1 MTLRKKLLVFLCCF
15 FVALHMRDSKAFAAP
30 TVERFGG
37 NDRYETSIQVSKNNW
52 EVSNYIILVSGE
64 DFPDALSAAPL
75 SKKYDAPI
83 LLTRNSSISKEMTEE
98 IKRLNAKNAFIIS
111 GPGVISENVEKQ
123 LKDMGIEST
132 RIYGADR
139 YETSV
144 KVAEVL
150 GTYNDIFIASGEDFP
165 DAVSA
170 APMAAIKGAPILL
183 TRSKKLP
190 DSVEKFIT
198 TNNESNYYVVG
209 GEASVKNESI
219 QSIKNFK
226 RLGGQNRY
234 KTNEAVISEFLNAIT
249 FDSTYIANGLA
260 FPDALSGSAA
270 AAKTLSPIILVS
282 NSYDMKNSLLN
293 SKLESIFNMKVLGGT
308 GVISNELLN
317 KILNG
322 GSIKV
327 LLDPGHG
334 GYDSGAVGP
343 TKKLEKDVTLAITL
357 KVGEIL
363 KSNGIDVIYTRN
375 SDKVSWPS
383 NEAADL
389 KKRVEIA
396 NNENIKYF
404 ISIHAN
410 SASIPSANGTEIYY
424 SPGSVQGQKLAGAI
438 QSRLVNAIG
447 LYNRGVKTANFYVL
461 NYTKAPAALVEVA
474 FISNATEEALLINND
489 FQNKAAKGIAEGIIK
504 AIQE

>member
-1 MTLRKKLLVFLCCF
+1 MTLRKKLLLFLFCF
-15 FVALHMRDSKAFAAP
+15 FAVLHMRDIKAFAAP

-37 NDRYETSIQVSKNNW
+37 KDRYETSIQVSKNHW

-83 LLTRNSSISKEMTEE
+83 LLTKNSSMSKEMMEE

-123 LKDMGIEST
+123 LKDMGLEST

-150 GTYNDIFIASGEDFP
+150 GTYNDIFIASGENFP

-183 TRSKKLP
+183 TRSKNIP
-190 DSVEKFIT
+190 DSVGKFI
-198 TNNESNYYVVG
+198 NANKGSNYYIIG
-209 GEASVKNESI
+209 GEASIQSESI
-219 QSIKNFK
+219 KNIENFK
-226 RLGGQNRY
+226 RLSGQDRY
-234 KTNEAVISEFLNAIT
+234 KTNEAVINEFLNQIT
-249 FDSTYIANGLA
+249 FDKTYIANGLA
-260 FPDALSGSAA
+260 FADALSGSAA
-270 AAKTLSPIILVS
+270 AAKTLSPVMLVGD
-282 NSYDMKNSLLN
+282 SYDLKKTLLT
-293 SKLESIFNMKVLGGT
+293 SKLDSISTMKVLGGT
-308 GVISNELLN
+308 GVISDVLLN

-327 LLDPGHG
+327 VLDPGHG

-363 KSNGIDVIYTRN
+363 KSNGIDVVYTRS

-383 NEAADL
+383 NEAEDL

-396 NNENIKYF
+396 NNENIEYF
-404 ISIHAN
+404 VSIHAN
-410 SASIPSANGTEIYY
+410 SAPIPGAHGTETYY

-438 QSRLVNAIG
+438 QGQLVNAIG
-447 LYNRGVKTANFYVL
+447 LTDRGVKPANFYVL
-461 NYTKAPAALVEVA
+461 NHTKAPAALVEVA
-474 FISNATEEALLINND
+474 FISNANEEKLLVSND
-489 FQNKAAKGIAEGIIK
+489 FQNKAAKGIAEGILKSIRK
-504 AIQE
+504 